1 MGYTVVATTSPKTN
15 SNTNN
20 KSQDKYQVRII
31 RELDK
36 KFLIYFY
43 TIYTKY
49 S

>member
-1 MGYTVVATTSPKTN
+1 MGYTVVATTSLKTN

-20 KSQDKYQVRII
+20 KSQGKYQVRITK
-31 RELDK
+31 ELNK
-36 KFLIYFY
+36 KSLMYFY